1 VRQNCSE
8 LSKATEQ
15 MFRAIFENT
24 ELGFSFSDLDGGDE
38 DPWLAAIVLV
48 REAWAIADFREA

>member
-1 VRQNCSE
+1 
-8 LSKATEQ
+8 

-24 ELGFSFSDLDGGDE
+24 QLGFSFSDLDGGDE